1 MLRYTS
7 TLTPEYGEE
16 LERLMFFNPGQ
27 QTALA
32 AIVDSLERFGPPNVY
47 ADGGCLRVRVEKL
60 DEVQT
65 LFAMDGDT
73 LVGVLV
79 YSRILLERLT
89 VIHIAVDQDYSSHG
103 KFAPNMLVMRMLEL
117 LRNSARRIK
126 GVETIR
132 IMCSGN
138 QIRDYPV

>member
-7 TLTPEYGEE
+7 TLNTKYCED

-32 AIVDSLERFGPPNVY
+32 AIVDSLETFGSPSVY
-47 ADGGCLRVRVEKL
+47 TDNELLRVKVEKL

-65 LFAMDGDT
+65 LYALNDDV
-73 LVGVLV
+73 LAGVLV
-79 YSRILLERLT
+79 YSRTLLERLT
-89 VIHIAVDQDYSSHG
+89 VIHIAVDQKYSSHG
-103 KFAPNMLVMRMLEL
+103 KYSSSMLVLRMLEL
-117 LRNSARRIK
+117 LRKNARRIK

-132 IMCSGN
+132 VMCSDN

>member
-7 TLTPEYGEE
+7 VLEPEYGEV

-32 AIVDSLERFGPPNVY
+32 SILDSLETFGSPSVY
-47 ADGGCLRVRVEKL
+47 VDGGRLRIKVEKL

-65 LFAMDGDT
+65 LFALDDDT
-73 LVGVLV
+73 LVGVLI

-89 VIHIAVDQDYSSHG
+89 VIHIAVDHDYSSYG
-103 KFAPNMLVMRMLEL
+103 KFAQNMLVMRMLEL

-138 QIRDYPV
+138 QIRDFSV

>member
-7 TLTPEYGEE
+7 VLKPEYDEA

-32 AIVDSLERFGPPNVY
+32 AILDSLETFGSPSVY
-47 ADGGCLRVRVEKL
+47 IDGERLRVKVEKL

-65 LFAMDGDT
+65 LFALDDDT
-73 LVGVLV
+73 LVGVLI
-79 YSRILLERLT
+79 YSRILLERLS

-103 KFAPNMLVMRMLEL
+103 KYAQNMLVLRMLEL

-132 IMCSGN
+132 MMCSDN
-138 QIRDYPV
+138 QIRDFSI

>member
-7 TLTPEYGEE
+7 TLNPEYGEA

-27 QTALA
+27 QAALS
-32 AIVDSLERFGPPNVY
+32 AIVNSLETFGSPSVY
-47 ADGGCLRVRVEKL
+47 ADGERLRVKVENL

-65 LFAMDGDT
+65 LFALESDM

-79 YSRILLERLT
+79 YSRVRLECLT
-89 VIHIAVDQDYSSHG
+89 VIHIAVHHDYSSHG
-103 KFAPNMLVMRMLEL
+103 KFAHSMLVMRMLEL
-117 LRNSARRIK
+117 LRNNARRIK

-132 IMCSGN
+132 IMCSDN
-138 QIRDYPV
+138 QLRDYPV

>member
-1 MLRYTS
+1 MLQYTS
-7 TLTPEYGEE
+7 TLDPEYSEQ

-32 AIVDSLERFGPPNVY
+32 AIVDSLETFGSPSVY
-47 ADGGCLRVRVEKL
+47 ADAGRLRVKVEKL

-65 LFAMDGDT
+65 LFALDSDA

-79 YSRILLERLT
+79 YSRVLLERLT
-89 VIHIAVDQDYSSHG
+89 VIHIAVHQDYSSNG
-103 KFAPNMLVMRMLEL
+103 KFAHNMLVMRMLEL

-138 QIRDYPV
+138 QTRDYPV

>member
-7 TLTPEYGEE
+7 MLKPEYGEE
-16 LERLMFFNPGQ
+16 LEQLMFFNPGQ

-32 AIVDSLERFGPPNVY
+32 AIVDSLETFGLPSVY
-47 ADGGCLRVRVEKL
+47 TDGSLLRIKVEKL

-65 LFAMDGDT
+65 LFALDDDT

-79 YSRILLERLT
+79 YSRTLLESLI
-89 VIHIAVDQDYSSHG
+89 VIHIAVNKDYSSHG
-103 KFAPNMLVMRMLEL
+103 KFAQSMLVMRMLEL

>member
-7 TLTPEYGEE
+7 VLKSEYGEA

-32 AIVDSLERFGPPNVY
+32 AILDSLETFGPPSMYV
-47 ADGGCLRVRVEKL
+47 DGERLRVKVEKL

-65 LFAMDGDT
+65 LFALDDDT
-73 LVGVLV
+73 LVGVLI

-89 VIHIAVDQDYSSHG
+89 VIHIAVDHDYSSYG
-103 KFAPNMLVMRMLEL
+103 KHAQSMLVMRMLEL

-132 IMCSGN
+132 LMTSDN
-138 QIRDYPV
+138 QIRDFTV